1 MNARKLSSPTSS
13 SSSSTAMSS
22 SSPTSSSTS
31 SSVPTASPGG
41 GSVAW
46 PHRSRW
52 TFRIHWIATLAVLC
66 IWALALVR
74 VLVDPTPRL
83 PLVFNWTPSVPYH
96 VALAHYEPGTLHRGD
111 YILFRFDGQ
120 EQLRHPGLRDQ
131 PFFKQI
137 AGLPGDVVQV
147 HGRVVTVNG
156 KSVGTAKT
164 HTFDRQPLATI
175 DSGVIP
181 PGHYFVQGASADS
194 FDSRY
199 RSSGLVRDDQV
210 IALLT
215 PIF

>member
-1 MNARKLSSPTSS
+1 MKVRNLLSPT
-13 SSSSTAMSS
+13 SSSTAMSTS
-22 SSPTSSSTS
+22 TPTSSSTFGS
-31 SSVPTASPGG
+31 MPTASPRG

-46 PHRSRW
+46 LHRSRW
-52 TFRIHWIATLAVLC
+52 TLTVHWIAMLAVLG
-66 IWALALVR
+66 IWTLALVR

-96 VALAHYEPGTLHRGD
+96 VALAHYDPGALHRGD

-120 EQLRHPGLRDQ
+120 EQLRHPGLRAQ
-131 PFFKQI
+131 PLFKQI
-137 AGLPGDVVQV
+137 TGLPGDVVQV

-156 KSVGTAKT
+156 KPVGTAKT

-175 DSGVIP
+175 EAGVIP
-181 PGHYFVQGASADS
+181 PGHYFVQGSNADS

-199 RSSGLVRDDQV
+199 RSSGLVRADQV

>member
-1 MNARKLSSPTSS
+1 MKVRNLLSPT
-13 SSSSTAMSS
+13 SSSTAMSTS
-22 SSPTSSSTS
+22 TPTSSSTFRS
-31 SSVPTASPGG
+31 MPTASPRG

-46 PHRSRW
+46 LHRNRW
-52 TFRIHWIATLAVLC
+52 TLTVHWIAMLAVLG
-66 IWALALVR
+66 IWTLALVR

-96 VALAHYEPGTLHRGD
+96 VALAHYDPGALHRGD
-111 YILFRFDGQ
+111 FILFRFDGQ
-120 EQLRHPGLRDQ
+120 EQLRHPGLRAQ

-156 KSVGTAKT
+156 KSVGTAKA

-175 DSGVIP
+175 EAGVIP

-199 RSSGLVRDDQV
+199 RSSGLVRADQV
-210 IALLT
+210 IATLT

>member
-1 MNARKLSSPTSS
+1 MNTRKLLSPT
-13 SSSSTAMSS
+13 SSSTAMSTS
-22 SSPTSSSTS
+22 TPTSSSTFGS
-31 SSVPTASPGG
+31 MPTASPRG
-41 GSVAW
+41 GSVARL
-46 PHRSRW
+46 HRSRW
-52 TFRIHWIATLAVLC
+52 SLTVHWIAMLAVLG
-66 IWALALVR
+66 IWTLALVR

-96 VALAHYEPGTLHRGD
+96 VALAHHDPGTLHRGD

-120 EQLRHPGLRDQ
+120 EQLRHPGLRAQ

-156 KSVGTAKT
+156 KSVGTAKA

-175 DSGVIP
+175 EAGVIP
-181 PGHYFVQGASADS
+181 PGHYFVQGSNADS

-199 RSSGLVRDDQV
+199 RSSGLVRADQI

>member
-1 MNARKLSSPTSS
+1 MNTRKLLSPT
-13 SSSSTAMSS
+13 SSSTAMSAPTPMPTH
-22 SSPTSSSTS
+22 SPAASAM
-31 SSVPTASPGG
+31 PTPSPRG

-46 PHRSRW
+46 LHRSRW
-52 TFRIHWIATLAVLC
+52 ALTVHWIAMLAVLG
-66 IWALALVR
+66 IWTLALVR

-96 VALAHYEPGTLHRGD
+96 VALARYDPGTLHRGD

-120 EQLRHPGLRDQ
+120 EQLRHPGLRAQ

-156 KSVGTAKT
+156 KSVGTAKA

-175 DSGVIP
+175 EAGVIP

-199 RSSGLVRDDQV
+199 RSSGLVRADQV

>member
-1 MNARKLSSPTSS
+1 MNTRKLLSPTSS
-13 SSSSTAMSS
+13 SKSMSAPTP
-22 SSPTSSSTS
+22 SPR
-31 SSVPTASPGG
+31 G

-52 TFRIHWIATLAVLC
+52 TLTVHWIAMLAVLG
-66 IWALALVR
+66 IWAFALVR

-96 VALAHYEPGTLHRGD
+96 LALAHYEPGTLHRGD
-111 YILFRFDGQ
+111 YIVFRFDGQ
-120 EQLRHPGLRDQ
+120 EQLRHPGLRAQ
-131 PFFKQI
+131 PFFKQV
-137 AGLPGDVVQV
+137 AGLPGDVVRVQ
-147 HGRVVTVNG
+147 GRTVTVNG
-156 KSVGTAKT
+156 KPVGTAKT

-175 DSGVIP
+175 EAGVIP
-181 PGHYFVQGASADS
+181 PGHYFVQGSSADS

-199 RSSGLVRDDQV
+199 RSSGLVRADQV

>member
-1 MNARKLSSPTSS
+1 MKVRNLLSPT
-13 SSSSTAMSS
+13 SSSTAMSTS
-22 SSPTSSSTS
+22 TPTSSSTFGS
-31 SSVPTASPGG
+31 MPTASPRG
-41 GSVAW
+41 GSVARL
-46 PHRSRW
+46 HRSRW
-52 TFRIHWIATLAVLC
+52 SLTVHWIAMLAVLG
-66 IWALALVR
+66 IWTLALVR

-96 VALAHYEPGTLHRGD
+96 VALAHHHPGALHRGD

-120 EQLRHPGLRDQ
+120 EQMRHPGLRAQ

-147 HGRVVTVNG
+147 QGRVVTVNG

-175 DSGVIP
+175 EAGVIP

-199 RSSGLVRDDQV
+199 RSSGLVRADQV

>member
-1 MNARKLSSPTSS
+1 M
-13 SSSSTAMSS
+13 
-22 SSPTSSSTS
+22 
-31 SSVPTASPGG
+31 
-41 GSVAW
+41 
-46 PHRSRW
+46 
-52 TFRIHWIATLAVLC
+52 LAVLG
-66 IWALALVR
+66 IWTLALVR

-96 VALAHYEPGTLHRGD
+96 VALAHHDPGTLHRGD

-120 EQLRHPGLRDQ
+120 EQLRHPGLRAQ

-156 KSVGTAKT
+156 KSVGTAKA

-175 DSGVIP
+175 EAGVIP
-181 PGHYFVQGASADS
+181 PGHYFVQGSNADS

-199 RSSGLVRDDQV
+199 RSSGLVRADQI

>member
-1 MNARKLSSPTSS
+1 MNARNALT
-13 SSSSTAMSS
+13 
-22 SSPTSSSTS
+22 
-31 SSVPTASPGG
+31 PTASSMSMSTPTSLSMSMSNSTPMPTPRHRR

-46 PHRSRW
+46 LHRTQWSL
-52 TFRIHWIATLAVLC
+52 TVHWIAMLAVLG
-66 IWALALVR
+66 IWTLALVR

-96 VALAHYEPGTLHRGD
+96 VALAHYDPGALHRGD

-120 EQLRHPGLRDQ
+120 EQLRHPGLRAQ

-156 KSVGTAKT
+156 KSVGTAKA

-175 DSGVIP
+175 EVGVIP

-199 RSSGLVRDDQV
+199 RSSGLVRADQV
-210 IALLT
+210 IATLT
-215 PIF
+215 PLF

>member
-1 MNARKLSSPTSS
+1 MKVRNLLSPT
-13 SSSSTAMSS
+13 SSSTAMSTS
-22 SSPTSSSTS
+22 TPTSSSTFGS
-31 SSVPTASPGG
+31 MPTASPRG

-46 PHRSRW
+46 LRRSRW
-52 TFRIHWIATLAVLC
+52 TSTVHWIAMLAVLG
-66 IWALALVR
+66 IWTLALVR

-96 VALAHYEPGTLHRGD
+96 VALAHHDPGTLRRGD

-120 EQLRHPGLRDQ
+120 EQLRHPGLRAQ
-131 PFFKQI
+131 PLFKQI
-137 AGLPGDVVQV
+137 TGLPGDVVQV
-147 HGRVVTVNG
+147 HGRTVTVNG
-156 KSVGTAKT
+156 NSVGTAKT

-175 DSGVIP
+175 EAGVIP
-181 PGHYFVQGASADS
+181 PGHYFVQGSSADS

-199 RSSGLVRDDQV
+199 RSSGLVRADQV